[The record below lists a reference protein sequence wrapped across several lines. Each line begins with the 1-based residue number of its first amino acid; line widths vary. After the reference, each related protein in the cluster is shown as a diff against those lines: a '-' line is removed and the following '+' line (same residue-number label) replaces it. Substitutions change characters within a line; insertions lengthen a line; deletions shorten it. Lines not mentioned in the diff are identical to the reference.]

1 MILRT
6 SALLSEIAN
15 AASRSFDNTNY
26 HFHLQREG
34 GPAYLA
40 CSPGNLVA
48 SLDPSVSQVVN
59 QILLE
64 VPSVDFDFYVTRQSW
79 SKAFRSGINSILNA
93 RVNVSANAS
102 LVMAVGKI
110 LSAGRLFLQR
120 PASLTPGQ
128 IYRNPHHVKFPGI
141 EPRKLEEEHKAG
153 AQLESGSAAEA
164 AEQEELNKGDLQNEF
179 AVVFGSLIR
188 SHCLSELAADRRIK
202 TALKP

>member
-6 SALLSEIAN
+6 SAPLSEIAS
-15 AASRSFDNTNY
+15 AASRSFDNSNY
-26 HFHLQREG
+26 HFHLQREDG
-34 GPAYLA
+34 SAYLE

-48 SLDPSVSQVVN
+48 SLDPSMSQVVD

-64 VPSVDFDFYVTRQSW
+64 VSSVDFDFYVTRQSW
-79 SKAFRSGINSILNA
+79 SKAFRSGMTSILHA

-110 LSAGRLFLQR
+110 LSANQLYLQR

-128 IYRNPHHVKFPGI
+128 IYQNPHHVRFPGV
-141 EPRKLEEEHKAG
+141 EPRELGEEHEAG
-153 AQLESGSAAEA
+153 AQPESGSTAKAAA
-164 AEQEELNKGDLQNEF
+164 QEELNNDDLENEF

-202 TALKP
+202 TTLKP

>member
-48 SLDPSVSQVVN
+48 SLDPSMSQVVD

-64 VPSVDFDFYVTRQSW
+64 VSSVDFDFYVTRQSW
-79 SKAFRSGINSILNA
+79 SKAFRSGMTSILHA

-110 LSAGRLFLQR
+110 LSANQLYLQR

-128 IYRNPHHVKFPGI
+128 IYQNPHHVRFPGV
-141 EPRKLEEEHKAG
+141 EPRELGEEHEAG
-153 AQLESGSAAEA
+153 AQPESGSTAEA
-164 AEQEELNKGDLQNEF
+164 AAHEELNKDDLENEF

-202 TALKP
+202 TTLKP

>member
-6 SALLSEIAN
+6 SAPLSEIAN
-15 AASRSFDNTNY
+15 AASRSFDNSNY
-26 HFHLQREG
+26 HFHLLREDG
-34 GPAYLA
+34 SAYLE
-40 CSPGNLVA
+40 CSPGNPVA

-59 QILLE
+59 QILLDM
-64 VPSVDFDFYVTRQSW
+64 PSVDFDFYVTRQSW
-79 SKAFRSGINSILNA
+79 SKTFRSGMNSILNA
-93 RVNVSANAS
+93 RVNVSVNAS

-110 LSAGRLFLQR
+110 LSAKQLYLQR

-128 IYRNPHHVKFPGI
+128 IYQNPHHVKFPGI
-141 EPRKLEEEHKAG
+141 EPRELEEEHKSG
-153 AQLESGSAAEA
+153 AQPESGSTAEVAA
-164 AEQEELNKGDLQNEF
+164 QEELNKDDLENEF